1 MNKKLHFSK
10 PYWPILLLIGGYI
23 SIAIFLGG
31 VLHFNY
37 LQSDV
42 LGYWQDSLN
51 WKAPFHPFHV
61 PAYPLA
67 IALLRGITFGIP
79 SALTLMM
86 SINIFAFLFSALLI
100 HKIIVIDTNNEELAV
115 LAVVLFGF
123 WPLVGLPYAVDPLAD
138 LPAMFLFLV
147 GLYLLLRSHRLWAA
161 LFFGF
166 SLITHKAMWIFV
178 GILILVDWFYQ
189 KNRFEKQNILFFG
202 ILFMPLGLLWLSGSF
217 YHGSPLW
224 LFSSNLK
231 VEITSKS
238 TLPILDGLLGTILG
252 GGIKGTIKGGILT
265 VFACISALSALLC
278 LRLRPKNFQ
287 YGLAISLAIFI
298 LFLF

>member
-1 MNKKLHFSK
+1 
-10 PYWPILLLIGGYI
+10 
-23 SIAIFLGG
+23 
-31 VLHFNY
+31 
-37 LQSDV
+37 
-42 LGYWQDSLN
+42 
-51 WKAPFHPFHV
+51 
-61 PAYPLA
+61 
-67 IALLRGITFGIP
+67 
-79 SALTLMM
+79 MM
-86 SINIFAFLFSALLI
+86 SVNIFAFLFSALLI

-298 LFLF
+298 LFLLNQHEIWAAMRFGRLLAIPLALLANKSHKFMKMNWHSPLLIITVLVLFISQFVYSWYMAIVYFG